1 MAEWT
6 GRKRTL
12 NSIEPVGTPPVDA
25 ASGNEPPTPPAPGAE
40 HSPQRP
46 GETPDAPDSADME
59 EGLSRL
65 KLAIKALDDQFRS
78 SPVFSHDLP
87 LAEAG

>member
-1 MAEWT
+1 M
-6 GRKRTL
+6 TL
-12 NSIEPVGTPPVDA
+12 PWASKEEQGFTSLDTQDLPA
-25 ASGNEPPTPPAPGAE
+25 AVEQPTPFTQIAAPAAAQPV
-40 HSPQRP
+40 
-46 GETPDAPDSADME
+46 ETPDAPDSADME